1 MDVTC
6 RIYLFIV
13 YPAGSTTIY
22 VGPTAQRAKR
32 NIILSYTLPLA
43 HTRAGARSTTSILH
57 GLVPAITNARPRH
70 A

>member
-6 RIYLFIV
+6 RIYLLSIQRDLRQ
-13 YPAGSTTIY
+13 SMY

-32 NIILSYTLPLA
+32 NIDLSYTLPLA